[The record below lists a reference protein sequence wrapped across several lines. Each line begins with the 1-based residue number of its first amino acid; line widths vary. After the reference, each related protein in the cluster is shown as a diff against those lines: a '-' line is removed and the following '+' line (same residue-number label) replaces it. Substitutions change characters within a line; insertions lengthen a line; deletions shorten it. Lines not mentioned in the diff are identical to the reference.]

1 VTVASTPA
9 PVIGSA
15 PATISPAQPA
25 VPAPKQETSVNSPAT
40 VVVKA
45 PADVRITVNGQPASR
60 TTTEETFTTPVLQ
73 AGQSYYYVFQ
83 AEAVRNGKPITI
95 KRHVQVR
102 AGQQSQ
108 VDFRDFSGDVAHV
121 TVRLPADAQLYVD
134 GVLCTLSPSPVRS
147 FDTPKLE
154 FGHKYSYTL
163 KAEVVRNGNTRSE
176 SQRVLLEP
184 GKDVNVEFK
193 GLEKPLQSVSR

>member
-1 VTVASTPA
+1 VAVASTPA

-15 PATISPAQPA
+15 PAATPPAQPA
-25 VPAPKQETSVNSPAT
+25 IPAPKQETRLNTPAT
-40 VVVKA
+40 VLVKA
-45 PADVRITVNGQPASR
+45 PADVRITVNGQPATR
-60 TTTEETFTTPVLQ
+60 RATEETFTTPVLQ
-73 AGQSYYYVFQ
+73 AGQTYYYVFE
-83 AEAVRNGKPITI
+83 AEAVRNGKPITL

-121 TVRLPADAQLYVD
+121 TIRLPADAQLYVD
-134 GVLCTLSPSPVRS
+134 GVLCNLSASPVRS
-147 FDTPKLE
+147 FDTPKLD

-176 SQRVLLEP
+176 SQQVLLEA
-184 GKDVNVEFK
+184 GKEVKVEFK
-193 GLEKPLQSVSR
+193 GLEQPLQAVSR